1 MAYVGD
7 SRGVDL
13 LVREEEVP
21 SDIRERPL
29 RKPED
34 GGLPRIALHVCC
46 GPCAS
51 AVVERLREGFVV
63 EALWYNPNIQ
73 PQEEHDRRLASMRKL
88 AREIELPLT
97 VLPYEPHEWEQACLG
112 RMGDP
117 EGGER
122 CLICYELRLR
132 ATAQFA
138 AAEGI
143 ETIATTLTVSPYKP
157 AARVNPIGRRVAAAY
172 GLTFLDED
180 FKKRDGFLRSVQLS
194 KQYDL
199 YRQTYCGC
207 LPSRRQGGTG

>member
-1 MAYVGD
+1 
-7 SRGVDL
+7 
-13 LVREEEVP
+13 
-21 SDIRERPL
+21 
-29 RKPED
+29 
-34 GGLPRIALHVCC
+34 
-46 GPCAS
+46 
-51 AVVERLREGFVV
+51 VERLRATFIV

-73 PQEEHDRRLASMRKL
+73 PQDEHDRRLASMRKL

-143 ETIATTLTVSPYKP
+143 ETIAATLTVSPHKP
-157 AARVNPIGRRVAAAY
+157 AARVNPIGHRVAAAH
-172 GLTFLDED
+172 GLAFLDED

-194 KQYDL
+194 KQHGL

-207 LPSRRQGGTG
+207 LPSRREGATAW